1 MKLVF
6 ITLATCTCTCVCAS
20 ATNYIN
26 IVLDI
31 QTVSV
36 IILPTRV
43 AFWESSDEVFG
54 SLS

>member
-36 IILPTRV
+36 IIRV